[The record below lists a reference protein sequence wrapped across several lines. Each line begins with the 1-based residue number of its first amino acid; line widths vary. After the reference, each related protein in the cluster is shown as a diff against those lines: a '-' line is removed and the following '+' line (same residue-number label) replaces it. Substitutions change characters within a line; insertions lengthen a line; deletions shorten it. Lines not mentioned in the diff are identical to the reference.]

1 MVFKRI
7 YFIEMIKRNHAKLLA
22 DCDYGENMQDIK
34 LTYSDAIE
42 MVMIDNGGFA
52 SLKYIY
58 DNIEKYR
65 KKTGLTP
72 DNTIQER
79 VQRDLRFTRI
89 AKGVYA
95 LTDFINQLENN
106 NEKYIEIA
114 NSEVLIK
121 TINKKETEKIVSQK
135 IRIGQSD
142 FRQALLKSLKK
153 CPITQL
159 NEKRLLIA
167 SHIKPWVYCDSNER
181 LDINNGFLLS
191 PLFDK
196 LFDKSVG
203 LITFTAQ
210 KEILISNKLTN
221 DNIQRLGIIHRQ
233 IINDLP
239 ISGREEFLEYHRKYI
254 FQG

>member
-1 MVFKRI
+1 MS
-7 YFIEMIKRNHAKLLA
+7 IKRK
-22 DCDYGENMQDIK
+22 DIVHK
-34 LTYSDAIE
+34 DLTYSEAIE
-42 MVMIDNGGFA
+42 KVILDNGGYA
-52 SLKYIY
+52 PLKYIY

-79 VQRDLRFTRI
+79 VQRDNRFTRI

-95 LTDFINQLENN
+95 LTDFVNKLENSDD
-106 NEKYIEIA
+106 KYIEFTD
-114 NSEVLIK
+114 NQVVLKNIK
-121 TINKKETEKIVSQK
+121 RAETEKIVSQK
-135 IRIGQSD
+135 IRVGQND
-142 FRQALLKSLKK
+142 FRQALLKNLKQ
-153 CPITQL
+153 CPITHI

-167 SHIKPWVYCDSNER
+167 SHIKPWVYCDNSER

-203 LITFTAQ
+203 LITFTPQ
-210 KEILISNKLTN
+210 KEILISNKLTK
-221 DNIQRLGIIHRQ
+221 DNIQRLGIVHRQ
-233 IINDLP
+233 VIDDLP
-239 ISGREEFLEYHRKYI
+239 VSGREEFLEYHRRYI

>member
-1 MVFKRI
+1 MEKNIVYK
-7 YFIEMIKRNHAKLLA
+7 
-22 DCDYGENMQDIK
+22 D
-34 LTYSDAIE
+34 LTYSEAIE
-42 MVMIDNGGFA
+42 KVIIDNGGYA

-58 DNIEKYR
+58 ENIEKYR

-79 VQRDLRFTRI
+79 VQRDNRFTRI

-95 LTDFINQLENN
+95 LTDFVNTLENN
-106 NEKYIEIA
+106 NDKYIEF
-114 NSEVLIK
+114 SENEVVLKPIK
-121 TINKKETEKIVSQK
+121 KIETEKTISQK
-135 IRIGQSD
+135 IRIGQND

-153 CPITQL
+153 CPITHL
-159 NEKRLLIA
+159 DEKRLLIA
-167 SHIKPWVYCDSNER
+167 SHIKPWVYCDNNER

-203 LITFTAQ
+203 LITFTSE
-210 KEILISNKLTN
+210 KEILISNKLSKE
-221 DNIQRLGIIHRQ
+221 NIKRLGIKHRQ

-239 ISGREEFLEYHRKYI
+239 LNGREEFLEYHRKYI